1 MDNNNNNN
9 QQIIIMLHYAYKLF
23 LFLLMFNIADQFY
36 RKGYLDNLQ
45 FNCKIVWYHVQEI
58 YDAFDKTLE
67 LCNNGG
73 LYLEDDDIAEIVEER
88 KEEIIIIKEEI
99 KYELKYLDEIKNL
112 KNEYTYT
119 WLKLK
124 EKDDKSVELLEVKQK
139 EIKKI
144 TDELNLEMVRK
155 GLEYIDIDDLIED
168 ESKEEKDQRREE
180 IYADI
185 DELRSQISTLEEKY
199 VSKDLEEEANA
210 DAHKFIVKQHLDALK
225 NSFII
230 EKTPLGNV
238 LMYYNNNRE
247 SFEYYSDNTIP
258 YRYLETVSRKYVK
271 TFNCR
276 YLYVDMEYEISVAE
290 RKLKEILEKK
300 AIEQEEIKKN
310 ILENHTVVSKKNVFA
325 KFKSYNKESG
335 TGRVNTG
342 APPKNSIPNSNSSS
356 KATDNKVILKE
367 NANRYTCEG
376 RMSNFSFLKKPKR
389 EAVDKKYAMSFADFK
404 KFKSEENKTL

>member
-1 MDNNNNNN
+1 MDNNNNNNN
-9 QQIIIMLHYAYKLF
+9 QQIIIYKLF
-23 LFLLMFNIADQFY
+23 LFLLMFNIAEQFY

-73 LYLEDDDIAEIVEER
+73 LYLEDDDDIVEER
-88 KEEIIIIKEEI
+88 KEETTIIIKEEI
-99 KYELKYLDEIKNL
+99 RYEMKYLDEIKNL

-124 EKDDKSVELLEVKQK
+124 EKDDKSVELLEAKQK

-144 TDELNLEMVRK
+144 TDELNMEMVRK

-168 ESKEEKDQRREE
+168 ESKEE

-199 VSKDLEEEANA
+199 VSKDLEEEAKA

-238 LMYYNNNRE
+238 LMYYNNSRE

-300 AIEQEEIKKN
+300 AIEEEEIKKN

-342 APPKNSIPNSNSSS
+342 APPKNSIPNSNSSSS